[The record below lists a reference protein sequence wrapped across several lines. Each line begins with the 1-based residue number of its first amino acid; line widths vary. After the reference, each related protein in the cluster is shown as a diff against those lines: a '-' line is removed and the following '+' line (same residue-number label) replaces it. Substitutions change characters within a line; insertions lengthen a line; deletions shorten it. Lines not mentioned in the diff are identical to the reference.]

1 MKIQLLRLFR
11 WFMGS
16 GWFTFLLFCLIVP
29 LSHSIIFAP
38 ADIRGRTD
46 YRKFQIAVQDPQVPT
61 SIAFCTFEP
70 GPPRDVDPKS
80 KCITVDDA
88 DPSAPA
94 SLLMKLPSGL
104 VPIIKEE
111 PDYGWTRYTLLSDDG
126 NSQLIETEHYYN
138 SDSLVTR
145 YRVTGNHVEPVGQ
158 IFATRGLNQMFVFL
172 LPVLM
177 LLAWF
182 LAALFRA
189 LAKRMLAPHETR
201 MSAEE

>member
-1 MKIQLLRLFR
+1 MKIQLLRLLGR
-11 WFMGS
+11 FMGS
-16 GWFTFLLFCLIVP
+16 GWLTFLLFCLIVP
-29 LSHSIIFAP
+29 LSHSIIFTS

-61 SIAFCTFEP
+61 RIAFCTFEP

-80 KCITVDDA
+80 NCNTVDD
-88 DPSAPA
+88 PAPITQG

-111 PDYGWTRYTLLSDDG
+111 PDYGWTRYTLLSDEG
-126 NSQLIETEHYYN
+126 NSQLIETENYYN

-172 LPVLM
+172 LPVLLLFAR
-177 LLAWF
+177 LLAS
-182 LAALFRA
+182 LFRA
-189 LAKRMLAPHETR
+189 LAKRKPAPLETKV
-201 MSAEE
+201 SAEE